1 MAPMPQAVREAER
14 PEKAAEKELAPELEC
29 FPMQYDGSGH
39 IQGVRDSYPDRISL
53 CSRMPRSFLAIVW
66 NYVTLWSHILVLVVD
81 IAVYDMI
88 P

>member
-1 MAPMPQAVREAER
+1 MMAVDTF
-14 PEKAAEKELAPELEC
+14 KEC
-29 FPMQYDGSGH
+29 GG
-39 IQGVRDSYPDRISL
+39 SYPDRISL
-53 CSRMPRSFLAIVW
+53 CSRMPRLFLAIVW